1 MGRAMMIVGVFLL
14 ARDPRA
20 LADWY
25 RRHLG
30 WELDYISEEDTY
42 CIELYY
48 RETDRPEQLQHLV
61 YAIMPGDPGEPG
73 RGHIV
78 TTGSMM

>member
-1 MGRAMMIVGVFLL
+1 MGRAMMIGGVFLL

-42 CIELYY
+42 CIA
-48 RETDRPEQLQHLV
+48 RPIAQSNCSTSCTRSCQGIQVRPAE
-61 YAIMPGDPGEPG
+61 
-73 RGHIV
+73 V
-78 TTGSMM
+78 TS

>member
-1 MGRAMMIVGVFLL
+1 MAGALMIGGVFLL

-30 WELDYISEEDTY
+30 WELAYFADESAY
-42 CIELYY
+42 
-48 RETDRPEQLQHLV
+48 
-61 YAIMPGDPGEPG
+61 
-73 RGHIV
+73 
-78 TTGSMM
+78 